1 MPPIPGLRGREPHLG
16 AQQASWARVG
26 GANALLSCSSGL
38 GGPLPPAS
46 PDLPGLPPMPPG
58 PTRPGGDFGGQG
70 TGLGTQ
76 QAPRPSGSG
85 DGPFP
90 LLSCSSRESLPPASP
105 DLPGLRGTDP
115 VWPPPLLPLLSPHI
129 LPVHLGVPPV
139 SLGVRVP
146 HQWLAGTLVVGRRLL
161 CFLPH
166 CLLDSTL
173 SEFLTMEVVRVSQMV
188 FLNLLRLSHGFYHLF
203 Y

>member
-38 GGPLPPAS
+38 GGP
-46 PDLPGLPPMPPG
+46 
-58 PTRPGGDFGGQG
+58 
-70 TGLGTQ
+70 
-76 QAPRPSGSG
+76 
-85 DGPFP
+85 
-90 LLSCSSRESLPPASP
+90 LPPASP